1 MNAEPLVLEAHG
13 KHAQAVHFTKD
24 GKTLVSCGQDT
35 KVRLWSVPGF
45 KPVREFSGHEKSVNS
60 LSFTAD
66 EKRLVTSGSDGTVRS
81 WSFPDGKCQFVLE
94 KQLLGA
100 IGPDGEH
107 LVTISNKNEVILWD
121 GKSGEKRK
129 TFAPLD
135 KRHTALAFAPNGLF
149 LFVGGTG
156 PIHRV
161 ALPDGTSD
169 GQHKGHQI
177 TITCLKPSP
186 NPAILA
192 STGADGT
199 LRFWTVVGGDEV
211 NCVPL
216 KATGG
221 VLQLAFAPDG
231 RSIAVATEGAILRL
245 TAPDGAPLARFE
257 LPVKGVY
264 GLAYSPD
271 GRFLA
276 NAAADGRVRVWSL

>member
-1 MNAEPLVLEAHG
+1 MITEPHVLEAHG

-24 GKTLVSCGQDT
+24 SKQLVSCGQDAR
-35 KVRLWSVPGF
+35 VRVWSVPGF
-45 KPVREFSGHEKSVNS
+45 KPVRAFEGHEKSVNT

-66 EKRLVTSGSDGTVRS
+66 EKRLVTSASDGTVRA
-81 WSFPDGKCQFVLE
+81 WSYPDGKCLFVLE

-129 TFAPLD
+129 TFAPFD
-135 KRHTALAFAPNGLF
+135 KRHTALAFAPSGLF

-177 TITCLKPSP
+177 TIACLKPSP

-192 STGADGT
+192 SSGADGT
-199 LRFWTVVGGDEV
+199 VRFWTVVGGDEV
-211 NCVPL
+211 NCVRL
-216 KATGG
+216 EAKGM
-221 VLQLAFAPDG
+221 LQLAFAPDG

-245 TAPDGAPLARFE
+245 TAPDGAPLQR
-257 LPVKGVY
+257 LDVPVKGVY
-264 GLAYSPD
+264 GLAFSPD